1 MSRNKEIQSLA
12 CFITTAS
19 GKIRDVSQN
28 VARVDL
34 YESLYSPHLTG
45 DLLITDNSNIL
56 SELPILGQERVN
68 IAWRYQDKSVSFEFF
83 VGEIAEIKAMNDNYG
98 GYVIKLISPK
108 LYNNTVNTF
117 SRSYRGR
124 NTQIIADVHADFL
137 GQEVEVLSEGGTSH
151 QIVFPYIKPYGAIS
165 MMLQHTYSVGN
176 TPLFLYE
183 TVNSESVKMQSL
195 ADIVL
200 GDSIELKNVQTSNAD
215 AYTGEGQRET
225 ALLGPTV
232 DEQVIK
238 RTHPTYKNIRD
249 GLYASNIS
257 VLDLSAKYYE
267 ETTFNYK
274 DHTPDLSPVSVN
286 YIRDDFQFDDVPLHE
301 RYSAKRRFYLKDSK
315 AYNSAVGNLYNVDSI
330 AKTSMEAY
338 YKTMNNT
345 SVRVT
350 SDPHPD
356 LEVGKMLELRFNR
369 MVPNLDDEIDRDPY
383 RSGDYICFAIKH
395 SISRAKY
402 NLTIEA
408 VRSGIAQQPED

>member
-1 MSRNKEIQSLA
+1 MSRNKEIQTLA

-28 VARVDL
+28 VAKVEL
-34 YESLYSPHLTG
+34 YESLYSPYLTG
-45 DLLITDNSNIL
+45 DIIITDNSNLL
-56 SELPILGQERVN
+56 SELPLLGQERIN
-68 IAWRYQDKSVSFEFF
+68 IAYRYQNKSVSFEFF
-83 VGEIAEIKAMNDNYG
+83 CGEITEIKAINDNYG
-98 GYVIKLISPK
+98 GYSIKLISPK
-108 LYNNTVNTF
+108 LYNNSVNTF
-117 SRSYRGR
+117 SRAYSGQ
-124 NTQIIADVHADFL
+124 NTQIIADVHEDFL
-137 GQEVEVLSEGGTSH
+137 GQEIEQVSEGGTSH
-151 QIVFPYIKPYGAIS
+151 QIVFPYIKPYGAIG
-165 MMLQHTYSVGN
+165 MLLEHTYSVDN

-183 TVNSESVKMQSL
+183 TVNSESVKLQSL
-195 ADIVL
+195 ADMVL
-200 GDSIELKNVQTSNAD
+200 GESIELKNVQTSNND
-215 AYTGEGQRET
+215 AYTGEGQREAAT
-225 ALLGPTV
+225 LGPTV

-238 RTHPTYKNIRD
+238 RAHPTFKNIKD

-274 DHTPDLSPVSVN
+274 DHTPDLSPVSQN
-286 YIRDDFQFDDVPLHE
+286 YIRDDFQIDDVPLHE
-301 RYSAKRRFYLKDSK
+301 RYTAKRRFYVKDSK

-330 AKTSMEAY
+330 SKTAMEAY

-345 SVRVT
+345 SVRIT

-369 MVPNLDDEIDRDPY
+369 MVPNLDSDIDRDPY

-395 SISRAKY
+395 TIQRAKY